1 MDDLVKRIIDEN
13 RLVNE
18 ILGKGLKGYSVE
30 RVDRGYHYRFLL
42 KDGSFRECL
51 NLSKESQKKIKV
63 YQGD

>member
-18 ILGKGLKGYSVE
+18 ILEKGLKGYSVE
-30 RVDRGYHYRFLL
+30 RIDRGYHYRFLL
-42 KDGSFRECL
+42 KDDTFKECI
-51 NLSKESQKKIKV
+51 NLSKESHKKIKV